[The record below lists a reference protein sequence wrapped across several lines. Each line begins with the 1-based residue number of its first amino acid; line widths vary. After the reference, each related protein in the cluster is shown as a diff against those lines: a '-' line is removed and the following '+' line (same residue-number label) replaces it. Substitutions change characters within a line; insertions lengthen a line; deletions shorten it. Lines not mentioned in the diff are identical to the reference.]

1 MEYDDTEKDLNL
13 RYAFMSDKV
22 AKNTFAKLDYLLKSG
37 MHIQRNFPKPVSL
50 YAFLDKHFISLQ
62 AYYDDFFDMLLKKEG
77 EEWDTYFYIDFHEGS
92 RGKIPTDNQYRKYLK
107 SEYILI
113 GLIFFKIYKI
123 DGNIELSKISDFI
136 NVLYQEYD
144 ELLNKMQRVVS
155 SIESDADSDMNEEKL
170 RILVYKA
177 FTEFEQLGWIARDV
191 NDSDYFIYQ
200 PSFERLRKIYYP
212 QIETIDDIIK
222 RKNHG

>member
-1 MEYDDTEKDLNL
+1 MEYDDTEKNLNL
-13 RYAFMSDKV
+13 RYAFMLDKA
-22 AKNTFAKLDYLLKSG
+22 AKNAFAKLDYLLKSG

-50 YAFLDKHFISLQ
+50 YDFLDKHFVSLQ

-77 EEWDTYFYIDFHEGS
+77 EEWNTYFYIDFHEGS

-113 GLIFFKIYKI
+113 GLIFFKIYKV
-123 DGNIELSKISDFI
+123 DGNIELAKISDFI
-136 NVLYQEYD
+136 NLLYQEYD
-144 ELLNKMQRVVS
+144 ELLNKMQRIVS

-170 RILVYKA
+170 RGLVYRA

-191 NDSDYFIYQ
+191 NDNDFFIYQ

-212 QIETIDDIIK
+212 QIEAIDNIIK